1 MSQRYIFRTAVKL
14 DAISQINPSKIA
26 AIRGA
31 RIGRRGRIL
40 RAADLIVFSLICGL
54 IAGIFPYRRIVPL
67 YSVRRICHIRLV
79 CRLCRFPGIRCLVS
93 HISGWHIRCR
103 GVIRCRTICIG
114 GILRHIILRSLV
126 FIFGIIRCCR
136 TAIAC
141 IFCRNCRHILTA
153 FSGGC
158 VLRIGLRRTTHRL
171 LIFLFFRQHLFPDIF
186 SNNRGG
192 RF

>member
-54 IAGIFPYRRIVPL
+54 IAGIFPACRRIVPL
-67 YSVRRICHIRLV
+67 HSVPRICRIRLV
-79 CRLCRFPGIRCLVS
+79 CRLCRFPGIRCLVF
-93 HISGWHIRCR
+93 HISGRHIRIR
-103 GVIRCRTICIG
+103 GVIRCRTICTG
-114 GILRHIILRSLV
+114 GFLRHIILRPLV

-141 IFCRNCRHILTA
+141 IFFRNRRHILTA
-153 FSGGC
+153 LCGWRALS
-158 VLRIGLRRTTHRL
+158 LRTCLWR
-171 LIFLFFRQHLFPDIF
+171 IFLCLCLFFR
-186 SNNRGG
+186 NNRGG

>member
-54 IAGIFPYRRIVPL
+54 IAGIFPACRRIVTL
-67 YSVRRICHIRLV
+67 HSVRRICHIRLV
-79 CRLCRFPGIRCLVS
+79 CRLLRFPGIRCLVF
-93 HISGWHIRCR
+93 HISGRHIRSR
-103 GVIRCRTICIG
+103 GVIRCQTICIG
-114 GILRHIILRSLV
+114 GILRHIILRPLV
-126 FIFGIIRCCR
+126 FIFGFVRCCR

-141 IFCRNCRHILTA
+141 IFFRNRRHILTA
-153 FSGGC
+153 LCGWRALS
-158 VLRIGLRRTTHRL
+158 LRTCLWR
-171 LIFLFFRQHLFPDIF
+171 IFLCLCLFFR
-186 SNNRGG
+186 NNRGG

>member
-54 IAGIFPYRRIVPL
+54 IAGIFPACRRIVPL
-67 YSVRRICHIRLV
+67 YSVPRICRIWLV
-79 CRLCRFPGIRCLVS
+79 CRLCRFPVIRCLVF
-93 HISGWHIRCR
+93 HISGRHIRSR
-103 GVIRCRTICIG
+103 GVIRCQTVCIG
-114 GILRHIILRSLV
+114 GFLRHIILRPLV
-126 FIFGIIRCCR
+126 FIFGFVRCCR

-141 IFCRNCRHILTA
+141 IFCRNCRHILA
-153 FSGGC
+153 ALCGWRALS
-158 VLRIGLRRTTHRL
+158 LRTCLWR
-171 LIFLFFRQHLFPDIF
+171 IFFCICLFF
-186 SNNRGG
+186 SNNRSD

>member
-54 IAGIFPYRRIVPL
+54 IAGIFPACRRIVPL

-79 CRLCRFPGIRCLVS
+79 CRLCRFPGIRCLVF
-93 HISGWHIRCR
+93 HIYGWHIRCQ
-103 GVIRCRTICIG
+103 TICIG
-114 GILRHIILRSLV
+114 GILRHIILRPLV
-126 FIFGIIRCCR
+126 FIFGFVRCCR

-141 IFCRNCRHILTA
+141 ILCRNCRHILA
-153 FSGGC
+153 ALCGWRALS
-158 VLRIGLRRTTHRL
+158 LRTCLWR
-171 LIFLFFRQHLFPDIF
+171 IFFYLCLFF
-186 SNNRGG
+186 SNNRSG